1 MFKMS
6 FLYVAPGYKT
16 LHPICQ
22 RNVTS
27 CQVWFVSLPMH
38 CMGPYL
44 RIRTRVQLVPA
55 RGYPYTLAGPRRRTR
70 VCARSWSGTNEQEI
84 ASLDAPVYG
93 WMLLWYICT
102 EKDVEESW
110 QAGSST
116 GRVHAF
122 LLRLPVGGY
131 GVSFH
136 DLSTSKRMASQHGP
150 MCINTGYGAFQFQCR
165 STFCFRET
173 KQDVSAMKHH
183 IY

>member
-1 MFKMS
+1 MS
-6 FLYVAPGYKT
+6 TK
-16 LHPICQ
+16 C
-22 RNVTS
+22 NNK
-27 CQVWFVSLPMH
+27 CQVWFVSLAMH

-55 RGYPYTLAGPRRRTR
+55 RGYAHTHWLARGAVLACVPVHGAERTNRRSQVLTLRSIQDGCCCGMHGEGRR
-70 VCARSWSGTNEQEI
+70 GI
-84 ASLDAPVYG
+84 F
-93 WMLLWYICT
+93 
-102 EKDVEESW
+102 
-110 QAGSST
+110 SST

-165 STFCFRET
+165 STFRFRET
-173 KQDVSAMKHH
+173 KQDVPAMKHH
-183 IY
+183 IYYQSKNQSSYKIMNFQW